1 MTSGQ
6 VMKMLIGV
14 AVAIIFIL
22 LFDAFAGRIIIFTLT
37 IGFLLFMRNL
47 RTDSQKTNE
56 PQNHGQ

>member
-56 PQNHGQ
+56 PQHHEQ

>member
-1 MTSGQ
+1 
-6 VMKMLIGV
+6 MKMLIGV

>member
-37 IGFLLFMRNL
+37 IGFLLFMQNR
-47 RTDSQKTNE
+47 RTDAQKANE
-56 PQNHGQ
+56 PQNHVQ

>member
-37 IGFLLFMRNL
+37 IGFLLFMQNR
-47 RTDSQKTNE
+47 RTDSQKANE
-56 PQNHGQ
+56 PQNHVQ